1 MTTVYK
7 DLYHVRKSIEQNIP
21 KKKLNNQISDQKRQN
36 PDVRTRETRS
46 NKSIKDREA
55 INSSEERKDY
65 PEVTPTAMSVFI
77 CSMCGKEFQNQDD
90 LVHHRQ
96 FERGEDQNKAQS
108 RLNRNSGPLN
118 EARNKELASRL
129 ANLLESLKFP
139 STKSRIIDHIQQQIQ
154 GDAADA
160 TYGNDK
166 GVLWVVE
173 NNLSSNNRKRYN
185 NVYEIEKA
193 AGLVKRR

>member
-1 MTTVYK
+1 MIVLNRMRRKDIIRTSRHKPTFNTLSINHAIERAIKDDKFLNDALKCIESVEFPAYKNDIIDYVNNNNENIDKEIVSLFESLDGYIQYK
-7 DLYHVRKSIEQNIP
+7 DPYHVRKSIEQNIP

-55 INSSEERKDY
+55 INLSEERKDY

-96 FERGEDQNKAQS
+96 FEGGENQKTGNK
-108 RLNRNSGPLN
+108 
-118 EARNKELASRL
+118 
-129 ANLLESLKFP
+129 
-139 STKSRIIDHIQQQIQ
+139 
-154 GDAADA
+154 
-160 TYGNDK
+160 
-166 GVLWVVE
+166 
-173 NNLSSNNRKRYN
+173 
-185 NVYEIEKA
+185 
-193 AGLVKRR
+193 